1 MKFVRARNR
10 TAGLVGLLLGWGA
23 AGGQLNVSSAYTH
36 VAVIVE
42 PREHALLEPVVLNM
56 LQHLSLQWRVQ
67 IFHGT
72 ANAAFVARAPGLQ
85 HGFESGRI
93 VRADLGVE
101 NLNLGMYNALLTNAS
116 FWRRAKILVSAV

>member
-56 LQHLSLQWRVQ
+56 LQHLSLPVQ
-67 IFHGT
+67 GHRSVCKCMGQMSVVFD
-72 ANAAFVARAPGLQ
+72 AEMSV
-85 HGFESGRI
+85 
-93 VRADLGVE
+93 
-101 NLNLGMYNALLTNAS
+101 
-116 FWRRAKILVSAV
+116 